1 MSDFLIAQIRTWVP
15 ALAGAVIAFLV
26 SLGVL
31 DEEASQE
38 ALVALTT
45 FGTAIFT
52 GLYYLAV
59 RALAERWPWFGNL
72 LGVNVAPTYNGE

>member
-26 SLGVL
+26 SIGLL
-31 DEEASQE
+31 DEETSNE

-45 FGTAIFT
+45 FGTALFT
-52 GLYYLAV
+52 GLYYFVV
-59 RALAERWPWFGNL
+59 RWLAERWPWVGNL
-72 LGVNVAPTYNGE
+72 LGVNIAPEYNGE